1 MLTIDIS
8 AASTELINWQAVTN
22 AMLKGEQVSV
32 KKMGVEIGLF
42 LPKTKQIFVNK
53 RKLGFM
59 QGEGVVP
66 DDIHWGDDEIQ
77 MMFDETIYKDDGF
90 NQ

>member
-8 AASTELINWQAVTN
+8 ATSTELINWQAVTN

-42 LPKTKQIFVNK
+42 LPKTKQMFVNK

-59 QGEGVVP
+59 QREGVVP

>member
-8 AASTELINWQAVTN
+8 ATSTELINWQAVTN

-42 LPKTKQIFVNK
+42 LPKTKQMFVNK